1 MTSILSIDKVE
12 NGETTSGPHYSAGY
26 QQWLHIHLVCV
37 HLCLCAPSYNQ
48 MLDSFYL
55 SWTESFQTISDE
67 LTGLWDLS
75 FLEIWMER
83 FFYWGPFVSRRFI
96 SILIGVCFSDSPF
109 IIDSEKIK
117 LFWILNKISPSDTI
131 FRYFRGPLRA
141 LGESCFFSSSLQYPV
156 VSLH

>member
-1 MTSILSIDKVE
+1 MKMSNAT
-12 NGETTSGPHYSAGY
+12 GWPHYAAGC

-37 HLCLCAPSYNQ
+37 HLCLYVSSKNQ
-48 MLDSFYL
+48 MLDNFYL
-55 SWTESFQTISDE
+55 SLTESFQTISDE

-83 FFYWGPFVSRRFI
+83 FFYWGPFVSKRFI
-96 SILIGVCFSDSPF
+96 GILIGVCFSDSPF
-109 IIDSEKIK
+109 IIDSEKLNII
-117 LFWILNKISPSDTI
+117 WILNKISPSDTI

-141 LGESCFFSSSLQYPV
+141 LWESCFFSSSLQYPV